1 MKTISQIIA
10 GAQALLNV
18 SYDLK
23 GCFEEYLSDEYKT
36 FLHMLRVI
44 EEQVPTLIRP
54 YAGTGRI
61 PYQYTPFIRS
71 FLAKGYFGIEKTSQL
86 IQRLKGEPNLRL
98 LCGFTDVPGKA
109 TFSRALEFLSGQRIL
124 EQTLDGIV
132 TMAHKDL
139 VVYHVNRDSTAIQA
153 REKVVKK
160 AEEQAGKPAKKRGR
174 PAKDTPKAPKEPT
187 VIEKQAKQ
195 DAKTSLEGIDKE
207 CAWGCKKNSEGNVSF
222 WKGYKLHLD
231 VSDTGFPLTAIV
243 TGANVHD
250 SQLAIP
256 MEQLTEMKVPFC
268 YSLMDSAYDS
278 KVIDEYIRSRGR
290 IPIIDP
296 NKRKDNDR
304 PPLDPAKQERYNI
317 RTTVERANSHL
328 KDSLIPRSIYVK
340 GYKKVSFV
348 LMAGVI
354 CLAALKYLQLFI

>member
-23 GCFEEYLSDEYKT
+23 GCFEECLSDECKT

-44 EEQVPTLIRP
+44 EKQVPTLIRP
-54 YAGTGRI
+54 YAGSGRI

-86 IQRLKGEPNLRL
+86 IQRFKGEPDLRL

-109 TFSRALEFLSGQRIL
+109 TFSRALAFLSGQGIL

-132 TMAHKDL
+132 SMAHKVL
-139 VVYHVNRDSTAIQA
+139 VVYHVNRDSTAIEG

-160 AEEQAGKPAKKRGR
+160 GEGKAVKPVKKRGR
-174 PAKDTPKAPKEPT
+174 PARNVPKVPQEPT
-187 VIEKQAKQ
+187 VIEKQTKQ
-195 DAKTSLEGIDKE
+195 DAETSLEGIDKE
-207 CAWGCKKNSEGNVSF
+207 CARGCKKNSEGNVSF

-231 VSDTGFPLTAIV
+231 VSDTGFPLTAVV

-250 SQLAIP
+250 SQPAIP

-268 YSLMDSAYDS
+268 YSLMDGAYDS
-278 KVIDEYIRSRGR
+278 KVIDEFIRGRRR
-290 IPIIDP
+290 IPIIDR
-296 NKRKDNDR
+296 NKRKDKDR
-304 PPLDPAKQERYNI
+304 PPLAPAKQERYNI
-317 RTTVERANSHL
+317 RTTVERAKSHL

-348 LMAGVI
+348 LMAAVI

>member
-10 GAQALLNV
+10 GAQALLAV
-18 SYDLK
+18 SYDLT
-23 GCFEEYLSDEYKT
+23 GCFEEHLSAEYKT

-44 EEQVPTLIRP
+44 EEQIPTLIRP

-86 IQRLKGEPNLRL
+86 IQRLYGEPNLRL

-109 TFSRALEFLSGQRIL
+109 TFSRALAFLSEQGIL
-124 EQTLDGIV
+124 EQTLEGIV
-132 TMAHKDL
+132 SMAHKDL
-139 VVYHVNRDSTAIQA
+139 VVYHVSRDSTAIPA

-160 AEEQAGKPAKKRGR
+160 PEKKRPKQAKKRGR
-174 PAKDTPKAPKEPT
+174 PTKNSPKVPKEPT
-187 VIEKQAKQ
+187 VIEKQTKQ
-195 DAKTSLEGIDKE
+195 DAQTSLEGIDKE

-256 MEQLTEMKVPFC
+256 MEQVTEKKVPFC

-278 KVIDEYIRSRGR
+278 KTIDKYIRSRGR

-328 KDSLIPRSIYVK
+328 KDSLIPRAIYVK

-348 LMAGVI
+348 LMTAII

>member
-1 MKTISQIIA
+1 MKTITQIIG
-10 GAQALLNV
+10 GAQALLNI
-18 SYDLK
+18 SFELK
-23 GCFEEYLSDEYKT
+23 NCFEEYLSNEYKT

-44 EEQVPTLIRP
+44 EEQMPSLVRP

-61 PYQYTPFIRS
+61 PYQYNPFIRA
-71 FLAKGYFGIEKTSQL
+71 FLAKGYFEIPTTSQL
-86 IQRLKGEPNLRL
+86 IQRLLGEPNLRL
-98 LCGFTDVPGKA
+98 LCGFDHVPSKA
-109 TFSRALEFLSGQRIL
+109 TFSRVFTFLS
-124 EQTLDGIV
+124 EQELFERTLDGIV
-132 TMAHKDL
+132 GMAHKDL
-139 VVYHVNRDSTAIQA
+139 VVYHVNRDSTAIPA
-153 REKVVKK
+153 REKLVKK
-160 AEEQAGKPAKKRGR
+160 PEKKEPKQDKKQGKPAKNS
-174 PAKDTPKAPKEPT
+174 PKVPKEPT
-187 VIEKQAKQ
+187 VIETQAKQ

-231 VSDTGFPLTAIV
+231 VSDVGFPLTAVV

-256 MEQLTEMKVPFC
+256 MEQLTGTKVPFC

-278 KVIDEYIRSRGR
+278 KVIDAFIRDHGR

-296 NKRKDNDR
+296 NKRKDNKR
-304 PPLDPAKQERYNI
+304 PPLDPAKKERFKI
-317 RTTVERANSHL
+317 RSTVERANSHL
-328 KDSLIPRSIYVK
+328 KDNLIPRSIYVK

-348 LMAGVI
+348 LMGAVV

>member
-10 GAQALLNV
+10 GAQALLNI

-44 EEQVPTLIRP
+44 EEQMPALIRS

-98 LCGFTDVPGKA
+98 LCGFTEVPGKA
-109 TFSRALEFLSGQRIL
+109 TFSRALTFLSGQGIL

-132 TMAHKDL
+132 SMAHKGL
-139 VVYHVNRDSTAIQA
+139 VVYHVNRDSTAIPA
-153 REKVVKK
+153 REKVARK
-160 AEEQAGKPAKKRGR
+160 AKEKAPKPMKKRGR
-174 PAKDTPKAPKEPT
+174 PAKNTPKVPKEPT
-187 VIEKQAKQ
+187 VIEKQTTQ
-195 DAKTSLEGIDKE
+195 DAKTSLEGIDSE

-278 KVIDEYIRSRGR
+278 KVIDEFIRSHGR

-296 NKRKDNDR
+296 NKRKDNNR
-304 PPLDPAKQERYNI
+304 PPLDPTKQERYNI
-317 RTTVERANSHL
+317 LTTVERANSHL

-348 LMAGVI
+348 LMAAVL

>member
-1 MKTISQIIA
+1 MTSLPLIA
-10 GAQALLNV
+10 RWGLFDG
-18 SYDLK
+18 Y

-44 EEQVPTLIRP
+44 EEQMPALIRP

-61 PYQYTPFIRS
+61 PYQYTPFIRG

-109 TFSRALEFLSGQRIL
+109 TFSRGLAYLSEQGL
-124 EQTLDGIV
+124 FEQTLDGMV
-132 TMAHKDL
+132 SMAHKDL
-139 VVYHVNRDSTAIQA
+139 VVYHVNRDSTAIPA

-160 AEEQAGKPAKKRGR
+160 GEEKAPKEAKKRGR
-174 PAKDTPKAPKEPT
+174 PAKNSPKAPKEPT
-187 VIEKQAKQ
+187 IIEKQAAQ
-195 DAKTSLEGIDKE
+195 DANTSLDGIDKE

-250 SQLAIP
+250 SQPAIP
-256 MEQLTEMKVPFC
+256 MEQLTETKVPFC
-268 YSLMDSAYDS
+268 YRLMDGAYDA
-278 KVIDEYIRSRGR
+278 KAIDEFIRSRGR

-296 NKRKDNDR
+296 NKRKNNDR
-304 PPLDPAKQERYNI
+304 PPPDPAKAERYNI

-348 LMAGVI
+348 LMAAVV

>member
-1 MKTISQIIA
+1 MKTINQIIG
-10 GAQALLNV
+10 GAQALLNI

-23 GCFEEYLSDEYKT
+23 GCFEEYLGDAYKT

-44 EEQVPTLIRP
+44 EEQLPLLIRP

-71 FLAKGYFGIEKTSQL
+71 FFAKQYFGIEKTDHL
-86 IQRLKGEPNLRL
+86 IQRLLGEPNLRL
-98 LCGFTDVPGKA
+98 LCGFTQVPSKA
-109 TFSRALEFLSGQRIL
+109 TFSRVFGFLSEQNIL
-124 EQTLDGIV
+124 EQTLEGIV
-132 TMAHKDL
+132 RMAHKDL
-139 VVYHVNRDSTAIQA
+139 VVYHVNRDSTAIPA
-153 REKVVKK
+153 REQVVKK
-160 AEEQAGKPAKKRGR
+160 AKKKEPKPVKKRGR
-174 PAKDTPKAPKEPT
+174 PAKNSPKAPKEPT
-187 VIEKQAKQ
+187 VIEKQATQ
-195 DAKTSLEGIDKE
+195 DAKTSLDGIDKE

-231 VSDTGFPLTAIV
+231 VTDTGFPVTAVV

-278 KVIDEYIRSRGR
+278 KTIDEYIRSRGR

-304 PPLDPAKQERYNI
+304 PPLDPAKLERYKI

-348 LMAGVI
+348 LMTAVI
-354 CLAALKYLQLFI
+354 CLAVLKYLQLFI